1 MRKTA
6 WKMYPRPGGAIWKN
20 DLYTVRATIL
30 ENGMVVLSTD
40 NPADDVIVELGNHES
55 LEEALDT
62 CTLHRKQNKVKML
75 L

>member
-6 WKMYPRPGGAIWKN
+6 WKMYPMPGGAIWKN

-30 ENGMVVLSTD
+30 ENGMVKFSAASL
-40 NPADDVIVELGNHES
+40 ADDVIVELGNHES

-62 CTLHRKQNKVKML
+62 CTLHRKANKVKAL